1 MHNERLTL
9 ATLCGGA
16 LQEKV
21 DRALEKVAKN
31 IVDPNTDPEKK
42 RSITLKIILKPDEDR
57 EDVEVTADVSVSLAP
72 ELGVS
77 TRFFV
82 EKDLQNDCVTIMEH
96 MKGEI
101 RGQLDFNDIGLTSA
115 FPDHDIQQALE
126 TRNADPETG
135 EIIEGEEINKVVDLR
150 RIKA

>member
-96 MKGEI
+96 KKGEI